1 MEHLE
6 QDNSVLLRGTP
17 MGEARYSHASRAARF
32 YTLPLEVRR
41 LSGTADRLNVTLRE
55 SMLDDVSGCRRLC
68 VAGELRT
75 FNNRAGEW
83 PRLVISVFA
92 RRILPEDG
100 EDENLV
106 LLRGTL
112 CRRPNPRLTPM
123 GREICDLL
131 LAVNR
136 RYGRSDYLPCICWGS
151 VAREAQSWDVGTRL
165 ALRGRIQSRRYL
177 KQTETGAEERT
188 AFEVSVA
195 EAEELEK
202 GLL

>member
-1 MEHLE
+1 MDHLE

-17 MGEARYSHASRAARF
+17 VGEARYSHAARAARF

-41 LSGTADRLNVTLRE
+41 LSGAADVLNLTLRE
-55 SMLDDVSGCRRLC
+55 SLLDEIAGCRRIG

-75 FNNRAGEW
+75 FNNHAGEW
-83 PRLVISVFA
+83 PRLVITVFA
-92 RRILPEDG
+92 RELAAQEG

-106 LLRGTL
+106 RLRGTL

-151 VAREAQSWDVGTRL
+151 LAREAQRWDVGTRL

-195 EAEELEK
+195 EAEMLSS
-202 GLL
+202 